1 MSRVERRIDV
11 ALRASSRRRRCVAMC
26 AAAGLLTTPVQAAD
40 EVRCH
45 VSYGGETQVLRAG
58 SVASPY
64 NVAPVSV
71 GSYFLFRIVFER
83 TPGQAGTVKLYT
95 YADRDDAAVPIH
107 VAEFPLPLA
116 RGGRFGFTGMQ
127 RVYEPVRD
135 GELEY
140 WCELGKTGAQ
150 R

>member
-1 MSRVERRIDV
+1 
-11 ALRASSRRRRCVAMC
+11 MC

-45 VSYGGETQVLRAG
+45 VSYGGETQLLRA
-58 SVASPY
+58 SAVASPY

-83 TPGQAGTVKLYT
+83 ASDRAGAVKLYT

-127 RVYEPVRD
+127 RVYEPVRE

-140 WCELGKTGAQ
+140 WCELGKKGA
-150 R
+150 RP